1 MATMPIPPP
10 NHPRGGA
17 CPPVSPPPL
26 RLRPWPSL
34 PFGSPLLRCS
44 PPFAPPARACCVAA
58 PGCSS
63 SRAPCLFASVAFAP
77 TPAAVLASVAIPPS
91 RFASVSALRPFGC
104 LRPRRK
110 RISGKEMLPL
120 PTRSVHLRCPK
131 RPRPGVIALTLR
143 QYAHVA
149 DHFCRLEDFCGHLTI
164 LRLLT
169 VAHLS
174 RRGFRIERPPTRGL
188 QAGRGDNNVMP
199 TA

>member
-1 MATMPIPPP
+1 MAPMPIPPP

-63 SRAPCLFASVAFAP
+63 SRAPCLFACVAFAP
-77 TPAAVLASVAIPPS
+77 TPATVLAPVAIPPS
-91 RFASVSALRPFGC
+91 RFASVSALRPFRC

-120 PTRSVHLRCPK
+120 PARCVHLHSHKCL
-131 RPRPGVIALTLR
+131 RPNILALTLS

-149 DHFCRLEDFCGHLTI
+149 ELYCRPEDFSGHLTI
-164 LRLLT
+164 LRLPT

-188 QAGRGDNNVMP
+188 QAGRGDNMVMP